1 MQPEVRLALGSN
13 LGDRHD
19 HLARAR
25 ESLMSHCLRDMEVSP
40 ILETEA
46 VGPVQGPYL
55 NQVVR
60 GSSRFADARSLLE
73 RCLAIE
79 TELGRVRGERWGP
92 RTIDI
97 DLLTFAEEVIEEE
110 GLVVPHPRIGEREF
124 VLAPWA
130 QLEAGYM
137 IAPGTA
143 TVQQLLEEL
152 RSHSRHGGI
161 L

>member
-25 ESLMSHCLRDMEVSP
+25 ESLMMHCLRDMHVSP
-40 ILETEA
+40 ILETVA
-46 VGPVQGPYL
+46 IGPVQGAYL

-60 GSSRFADARSLLE
+60 GWCRFDDARTLLE

-79 TELGRVRGERWGP
+79 KELGRVRGERWGP

-97 DLLTFAEEVIEEE
+97 DLLTFGEEVIEEE
-110 GLVVPHPRIGEREF
+110 GLIVPHPRIGEREF

-130 QLEAGYM
+130 QLEPGYM
-137 IAPGTA
+137 IPPGTA
-143 TVQQLLEEL
+143 TVLQQLDQL
-152 RSHSRHGGI
+152 RSHSGHGGVV
-161 L
+161 